1 MKRTHTC
8 GELNKSHLGQEVRL
22 SGWVHRIRDHGGVY
36 FVDLRDRY
44 GITQLVMNPEV
55 SPGAH
60 ALAARLRSEY
70 VISAWGT
77 VTERPEGTVNPK
89 LPTGEIEVKVN
100 KLEILSESKTPPF
113 PIADDVQVNEE
124 IRLKYRYLDL
134 RRSNMLKNLALRHKV
149 VLAAR
154 NYLSEEEGFL
164 EIETP
169 ILTKSTPEG
178 ARDYLVPSRIEPGS
192 FYALPQSPQLL
203 KQLLMIGGIDK
214 YFQISRCFRDEDL
227 RADRQPEFT
236 QIDMEMSF
244 VEQDD
249 IFRVVDRLM
258 HACFK
263 AGLDIEIETPFKR
276 MSYPDALDLY
286 GTDKPDTRYELLLQD
301 VTETARESSSEAF
314 RSAIEK
320 GGVVKGLRLPGCARY
335 SRKNIDDLAAFASGY
350 GALGLSYIKI
360 GEEGTTSP
368 LAKFFEPA
376 VFEKLVREMG
386 GTKGDLLILTA
397 GERKKVN
404 ESLGAVRTKVATE
417 EGLIPEG
424 QFALLWVVDFPLFAY
439 NEEEQ
444 RFESEHHPFTSP
456 AEEDIALLDTDPS
469 KVRSASY
476 DLVLNGVEVGS
487 GSVRIHN
494 AEVQKK
500 VFRLLKLTEEEIE
513 QRFGFFTEA
522 LQYGTPPHA
531 GVAPGLDRIIRI
543 MAGADS
549 IRDVIAFPKTQKAS
563 DLMTGSP
570 SPVNERQL
578 RELHIKIVK

>member
-8 GELNKSHLGQEVRL
+8 QELNRNHVGQEVRL
-22 SGWVHRIRDHGGVY
+22 SGWVHRVRDHGGV
-36 FVDLRDRY
+36 FFIDLRDRY
-44 GITQLVMNPEV
+44 GLTQLVLNPEI
-55 SPGAH
+55 SPEAH
-60 ALAARLRSEY
+60 VVGARLRPEF

-89 LPTGEIEVKVN
+89 LPTGEIEIKVS

-113 PIADDVQVNEE
+113 PIADEVHVNEE

-134 RRSNMLKNLALRHKV
+134 RRPRMLRNLTLRHKV
-149 VLAAR
+149 VLAVR
-154 NYLSEEEGFL
+154 NYLSQRGFL

-203 KQLLMIGGIDK
+203 KQLLMIAGTDK

-249 IFRVVDRLM
+249 VFHVVEEMM

-263 AGLDIEIETPFKR
+263 AGLDLEIETPFPR
-276 MSYPDALDLY
+276 MSYPDALDRY
-286 GTDKPDTRYELLLQD
+286 GTDKPDIRYELLIHD
-301 VTETARESSSEAF
+301 ATELASQSSYEVF
-314 RSAIEK
+314 RSIIEN
-320 GGVVKGLRLPGCARY
+320 GGVVKGIRLPGCARY
-335 SRKNIDDLAAFASGY
+335 SRKNIDDLAAFASTF
-350 GALGLSYIKI
+350 GATGLSYVKI
-360 GEEGTTSP
+360 GEEGVSSP
-368 LAKFFEPA
+368 IAKFFEPA
-376 VFEKLVREMG
+376 LLQSLLREMEAD
-386 GTKGDLLILTA
+386 KGDLLILTA
-397 GERKKVN
+397 GEKRKVN
-404 ESLGAVRTKVATE
+404 ESLGAVRTKIAAE
-417 EGLIPEG
+417 EGLIPG
-424 QFALLWVVDFPLFAY
+424 GLFSFLWVVDFPLFAY

-444 RFESEHHPFTSP
+444 RYESEHHPFTSP
-456 AEEDIALLDTDPS
+456 AEEDMALLDTDPL

-476 DLVLNGVEVGS
+476 DLVLNGIEVGS
-487 GSVRIHN
+487 GSVRIHD

-500 VFRLLKLTEEEIE
+500 VFRLLKLTDHEINE
-513 QRFGFFTEA
+513 RFGFFTDA

-570 SPVNERQL
+570 SPVSDRQL
-578 RELHIKIVK
+578 KELQLKIIT

>member
-8 GELNKSHLGQEVRL
+8 GELNKSHLGKEVRL
-22 SGWVHRIRDHGGVY
+22 SGWIHRMRDHGGVY

-44 GITQLVMNPEV
+44 GLTQLVMNPEV
-55 SPGAH
+55 SPDAH

-70 VISAWGT
+70 TVSAWGT
-77 VTERPEGTVNPK
+77 VTTRPEGTVNPK

-100 KLEILSESKTPPF
+100 RLEILSEAKTPLF
-113 PIADDVQVNEE
+113 PITDDVQVNEE

-134 RRSNMLKNLALRHKV
+134 RRPKMLRNMILRHKV

-154 NYLSEEEGFL
+154 RYLSEEEGFL

-203 KQLLMIGGIDK
+203 KQLLMIAGMDK

-249 IFRVVDRLM
+249 IFRVVEGLM
-258 HACFK
+258 AACFK
-263 AGLDIEIETPFKR
+263 AGLDMDIETPFPR
-276 MSYPDALDLY
+276 MSYPSALDQY

-301 VTETARESSSEAF
+301 VTETAKDSSSEAF

-320 GGVVKGLRLPGCARY
+320 GGVVKGIRLPGCARY
-335 SRKNIDDLAAFASGY
+335 SRKNIDDLSAFASQY

-360 GEEGTTSP
+360 GEEGIASP
-368 LAKFFEPA
+368 LAKFFEQA
-376 VFEKLVREMG
+376 VFEKLIQKMR
-386 GTKGDLLILTA
+386 GTKGDLLILTP

-404 ESLGAVRTKVATE
+404 ESLGAVRIKVAAE
-417 EGLIPEG
+417 ERLIPDA

-439 NEEEQ
+439 NEEEE

-456 AEEDIALLDTDPS
+456 AEEDIALLDTDPLN
-469 KVRSASY
+469 VRSASY

-531 GVAPGLDRIIRI
+531 GIAPGLDRIIRI
-543 MAGADS
+543 MAGSES
-549 IRDVIAFPKTQKAS
+549 IRDVIAFPKTQRAS
-563 DLMTGSP
+563 DLMSGSP
-570 SPVNERQL
+570 SPVDERQL
-578 RELHIKIVK
+578 KELHIKIVK

>member
-8 GELNKSHLGQEVRL
+8 GELNRNHLGQEVRL
-22 SGWVHRIRDHGGVY
+22 SGWVHRMRDHGGIY

-44 GITQLVMNPEV
+44 GITQLVFNPEV
-55 SPGAH
+55 SAEAH
-60 ALAARLRSEY
+60 ELAGRLRSEFT
-70 VISAWGT
+70 ISAWGS
-77 VTERPEGTVNPK
+77 VTERPQGTVNPK
-89 LPTGEIEVKVN
+89 LPTGEVEVKVS
-100 KLEILSESKTPPF
+100 KLEILSEAKTPPF
-113 PIADDVQVNEE
+113 PIAEDVQVNEE
-124 IRLKYRYLDL
+124 MRLKYRYLDL
-134 RRSNMLKNLALRHKV
+134 RRPQMLRNLTLRHKV

-154 NYLSEEEGFL
+154 RYLSEEEGFM

-203 KQLLMIGGIDK
+203 KQLLMIAGIDK

-244 VEQDD
+244 VGQDD
-249 IFRVVDRLM
+249 IFRVVEGLM

-263 AGLDIEIETPFKR
+263 AGLDIEIETPFPK
-276 MSYPDALDLY
+276 MSYPDALNLY

-301 VTETARESSSEAF
+301 LTEVAKQSSYEAF
-314 RSAIEK
+314 RSAVEK
-320 GGVVKGLRLPGCARY
+320 GGVVKGIRLPGCARY
-335 SRKNIDDLAAFASGY
+335 SRKNIDDLAAFASQY

-360 GEEGTTSP
+360 GEEGASSP
-368 LAKFFEPA
+368 IAKFFERPA
-376 VFEKLVREMG
+376 FDKLVQQMAG
-386 GTKGDLLILTA
+386 MNGDLLLLTA
-397 GERKKVN
+397 GERKKAN
-404 ESLGAVRTKVATE
+404 ESLGAVRIKVATE
-417 EGLIPEG
+417 ERLIPDG

-439 NEEEQ
+439 NEEEG
-444 RFESEHHPFTSP
+444 RFDSEHHPFTSP
-456 AEEDIALLDTDPS
+456 AEEDFDLLDTDPL

-531 GVAPGLDRIIRI
+531 GIAPGLDRIIRI

-549 IRDVIAFPKTQKAS
+549 IRDVIAFPKTQRAS
-563 DLMTGSP
+563 DVMSGSP
-570 SPVNERQL
+570 SPVGDEQL